1 MLFKQLVLGSILWA
15 QTCLALGVLSGV
27 LSVKDFITI
36 QVSLVMLLIPSPIL
50 QDREN
55 KEDND

>member
-1 MLFKQLVLGSILWA
+1 MSFKQLVLISIFWA

-27 LSVKDFITI
+27 LSVKDFITT
-36 QVSLVMLLIPSPIL
+36 QVSLIMLISPSPIL